1 MALIIM
7 LSGFCVSRAYVYN
20 SKEEASDSSLIL
32 ADETFSINYKDGNYF
47 ETSYLGNKESMVKH
61 LTITNVSNSAT
72 FVSISLMDINKHND
86 KMEVKLV
93 DRDGIIVY
101 QDYLGNMDT
110 EILKTK
116 EIGIKETLTYDI
128 VITNLGDD
136 DNYGMSANIMTY
148 KEIRKKEQ
156 KTFKELILET
166 NEASK
171 MTESDYL
178 NNFTDSG
185 LFVTEDD
192 EGLSYVFRGNVNNNY
207 VIYAGFCFRIIR
219 TAEGNSV
226 RMQYAGVPTSGS
238 CPSGTVSAPITS
250 TIYNQT
256 KKDNA
261 FIGYRVGLSQAC
273 GNTTTCNTITY
284 STSYNNAHKGTADSN
299 AKKAVD
305 LWMQN
310 NIYTKGTNT
319 TKHLANTV
327 YCSDRKITNASGGY
341 TGSSTQLGYGNNT
354 TDYDP
359 LLRFNSNSPS
369 FNCINEND
377 RFSNAVTSGNGE
389 LSYPAALITMDELL
403 YAGASKSGTS
413 TFYLANG
420 NQYFTMTPAAYKYNS
435 SISSNDSYIFNIDAS
450 GTLGEVSTWTS
461 GKLFPVITLRG
472 DTIIESGT
480 GLRTSPY
487 VIGE

>member
-1 MALIIM
+1 M

-93 DRDGIIVY
+93 DRDGTIVY

-171 MTESDYL
+171 MAESDYL

-185 LFVTEDD
+185 LFVSEDD

-207 VIYAGFCFRIIR
+207 VSLNNILFRILRINGDGSIR
-219 TAEGNSV
+219 LIANNNVITSAFRSKIDNKDYGSNVILSKSTAIEKLNSWYSSNLSNIDNYIV
-226 RMQYAGVPTSGS
+226 TSKFCNENAYYLETIDGKFFNS
-238 CPSGTVSAPITS
+238 YQRILNDNAPSLKCSGTMEES
-250 TIYNQT
+250 
-256 KKDNA
+256 K
-261 FIGYRVGLSQAC
+261 IGLI
-273 GNTTTCNTITY
+273 N
-284 STSYNNAHKGTADSN
+284 
-299 AKKAVD
+299 VD
-305 LWMQN
+305 E
-310 NIYTKGTNT
+310 
-319 TKHLANTV
+319 V
-327 YCSDRKITNASGGY
+327 RY
-341 TGSSTQLGYGNNT
+341 TGSSSNT
-354 TDYDP
+354 TFENYY
-359 LLRFNSNSPS
+359 L
-369 FNCINEND
+369 INKEDSVGFYTLSGSQVVYNYNVVD
-377 RFSNAVTSGNGE
+377 NFAVTTEGKLVADSKTTSNLGLKPVISLDKNVVVNGNGT
-389 LSYPAALITMDELL
+389 LDNPYKL
-403 YAGASKSGTS
+403 ASK
-413 TFYLANG
+413 
-420 NQYFTMTPAAYKYNS
+420 
-435 SISSNDSYIFNIDAS
+435 
-450 GTLGEVSTWTS
+450 
-461 GKLFPVITLRG
+461 
-472 DTIIESGT
+472 
-480 GLRTSPY
+480 
-487 VIGE
+487 

>member
-1 MALIIM
+1 MKRISTKIGIVIVALIIM

-93 DRDGIIVY
+93 DRDGTIVY

-185 LFVTEDD
+185 LFVSEDD

-207 VIYAGFCFRIIR
+207 VSLNNILFRILRINGDGSIR
-219 TAEGNSV
+219 LIANSNVITSAFRSKIDNKDYGNNVILSKSTAIEKLNSWYSSNLSNIDNYIV
-226 RMQYAGVPTSGS
+226 TSKFCNENAYYLETIDGKFFNS
-238 CPSGTVSAPITS
+238 YQRILNDNAPSLKCSGTMEES
-250 TIYNQT
+250 
-256 KKDNA
+256 K
-261 FIGYRVGLSQAC
+261 IGLI
-273 GNTTTCNTITY
+273 N
-284 STSYNNAHKGTADSN
+284 
-299 AKKAVD
+299 VD
-305 LWMQN
+305 EV
-310 NIYTKGTNT
+310 I
-319 TKHLANTV
+319 
-327 YCSDRKITNASGGY
+327 Y
-341 TGSSTQLGYGNNT
+341 TGSS
-354 TDYDP
+354 
-359 LLRFNSNSPS
+359 SNIT
-369 FNCINEND
+369 FENYYLINKEDSVGFYTLSGSQVVYNYNVVD
-377 RFSNAVTSGNGE
+377 NFAVTTEGKLVADSKTTSNLGLKPVISLDKNVVVNGNGT
-389 LSYPAALITMDELL
+389 LDNPYKL
-403 YAGASKSGTS
+403 ASK
-413 TFYLANG
+413 
-420 NQYFTMTPAAYKYNS
+420 
-435 SISSNDSYIFNIDAS
+435 
-450 GTLGEVSTWTS
+450 
-461 GKLFPVITLRG
+461 
-472 DTIIESGT
+472 
-480 GLRTSPY
+480 
-487 VIGE
+487 

>member
-1 MALIIM
+1 MKRISTKIGIVIMALIIM

-93 DRDGIIVY
+93 DRDGTIVY

-166 NEASK
+166 NEVSK

-185 LFVTEDD
+185 LFVSEDD
-192 EGLSYVFRGNVNNNY
+192 EGLSYVFRGNVDNNY
-207 VIYAGFCFRIIR
+207 VSLNNILFRILRINGDGSIR
-219 TAEGNSV
+219 LIADNNV
-226 RMQYAGVPTSGS
+226 
-238 CPSGTVSAPITS
+238 ITS
-250 TIYNQT
+250 AFRSKIDN
-256 KKDNA
+256 KD
-261 FIGYRVGLSQAC
+261 
-273 GNTTTCNTITY
+273 
-284 STSYNNAHKGTADSN
+284 
-299 AKKAVD
+299 
-305 LWMQN
+305 
-310 NIYTKGTNT
+310 
-319 TKHLANTV
+319 
-327 YCSDRKITNASGGY
+327 
-341 TGSSTQLGYGNNT
+341 YGNNVILSKST
-354 TDYDP
+354 AIEKLNSWYNSNLSNIDSYVVNSKFCNENAYYLETIDGKF
-359 LLRFNSNSPS
+359 FNSYQRILNDNNPS
-369 FNCINEND
+369 LKCGGEVEENKVGLINVDEVRYSGSSSNTTFENYYLNNKND
-377 RFSNAVTSGNGE
+377 TVGFYTLSGSQVVYNYNVVDNFAVTTEGKLVADSKVTSNLGLKPVISLDKNAIVSGNGT
-389 LSYPAALITMDELL
+389 LDNPYKL
-403 YAGASKSGTS
+403 ASK
-413 TFYLANG
+413 
-420 NQYFTMTPAAYKYNS
+420 
-435 SISSNDSYIFNIDAS
+435 
-450 GTLGEVSTWTS
+450 
-461 GKLFPVITLRG
+461 
-472 DTIIESGT
+472 
-480 GLRTSPY
+480 
-487 VIGE
+487 

>member
-93 DRDGIIVY
+93 DRDGTIVY

-207 VIYAGFCFRIIR
+207 VSLNNILFRILRINGDGSIR
-219 TAEGNSV
+219 LIANSNV
-226 RMQYAGVPTSGS
+226 
-238 CPSGTVSAPITS
+238 ITS
-250 TIYNQT
+250 AFRSKIDN
-256 KKDNA
+256 KD
-261 FIGYRVGLSQAC
+261 
-273 GNTTTCNTITY
+273 
-284 STSYNNAHKGTADSN
+284 
-299 AKKAVD
+299 
-305 LWMQN
+305 
-310 NIYTKGTNT
+310 
-319 TKHLANTV
+319 
-327 YCSDRKITNASGGY
+327 
-341 TGSSTQLGYGNNT
+341 YGNNVI
-354 TDYDP
+354 
-359 LLRFNSNSPS
+359 L
-369 FNCINEND
+369 
-377 RFSNAVTSGNGE
+377 
-389 LSYPAALITMDELL
+389 
-403 YAGASKSGTS
+403 SKSTAIEK
-413 TFYLANG
+413 L
-420 NQYFTMTPAAYKYNS
+420 NS
-435 SISSNDSYIFNIDAS
+435 
-450 GTLGEVSTWTS
+450 
-461 GKLFPVITLRG
+461 
-472 DTIIESGT
+472 
-480 GLRTSPY
+480 
-487 VIGE
+487 

>member
-1 MALIIM
+1 MKRISTKIGIVIMALIIM

-93 DRDGIIVY
+93 DRDGTIVY

-166 NEASK
+166 NEVSK

-185 LFVTEDD
+185 LFVSEDD
-192 EGLSYVFRGNVNNNY
+192 EGLSYVFRGNVDNNY
-207 VIYAGFCFRIIR
+207 VSLNNILFRILRINGDGSIR
-219 TAEGNSV
+219 LIADNNV
-226 RMQYAGVPTSGS
+226 
-238 CPSGTVSAPITS
+238 ITS
-250 TIYNQT
+250 AFRSKIDN
-256 KKDNA
+256 KD
-261 FIGYRVGLSQAC
+261 
-273 GNTTTCNTITY
+273 
-284 STSYNNAHKGTADSN
+284 
-299 AKKAVD
+299 
-305 LWMQN
+305 
-310 NIYTKGTNT
+310 
-319 TKHLANTV
+319 
-327 YCSDRKITNASGGY
+327 
-341 TGSSTQLGYGNNT
+341 YGNNVILSKST
-354 TDYDP
+354 AIEKLNSWYNSNLSNIDSYVVNSKFCNENAYYLETIDGKF
-359 LLRFNSNSPS
+359 FNSYQRILNDNNPS
-369 FNCINEND
+369 LKCSGEVEENKVGLINADEVRYSGSSSNTTFENYYLNNKND
-377 RFSNAVTSGNGE
+377 TVGFYTLSGSQVVYNYNVVDNFAVTTEGKLVADSKVTSNLGLKPVISLDKNAIVSGNGT
-389 LSYPAALITMDELL
+389 LDNPYKL
-403 YAGASKSGTS
+403 ASK
-413 TFYLANG
+413 
-420 NQYFTMTPAAYKYNS
+420 
-435 SISSNDSYIFNIDAS
+435 
-450 GTLGEVSTWTS
+450 
-461 GKLFPVITLRG
+461 
-472 DTIIESGT
+472 
-480 GLRTSPY
+480 
-487 VIGE
+487 